1 MLKHT
6 NIPST
11 HHAFKPSHVSLS
23 AEFLAVLDSTT
34 GIRPVNASN
43 LSATRREKP
52 RRQTNKASAS
62 AASKKLAR
70 KGNGAHAQK
79 NDGGIHSSRAA
90 ESEDSEAVSQD
101 WEIDLWAHANL
112 DWSDEAPDLKA
123 IHSKMRTDESNPAKK
138 KNARVQDLTH
148 DFVFGFFKSLRL
160 VDKGI
165 CLVDEASKK
174 FRNLKELSLTGN
186 LIHEFDAQNLTQD
199 LQVLHL
205 NANKLLTCPDVS
217 SLTSLL
223 HLGIGFNSIDS
234 ILNFTPSKT
243 LMSLDLSGN
252 DLCNLVETANVL
264 ESIPNLQILALLRN
278 PLYFIESYRKS
289 IVAKLPKLT
298 VLDDIN
304 VSVNERSSTATPS
317 DQSPAVSP
325 SPIVSEDILLL
336 ISLQEMTGL
345 QAPTIEPPTDSR
357 PPDEISFHFE
367 ASISAYSNNNSLFS
381 CSEPVVW
388 TPDLLDLAS
397 SVIVK
402 LPITKM
408 ARDAFLGPITLKLF
422 QCRYTHTPVLSG
434 SALNLSATERPGTGN
449 SAYSK
454 AAVSR
459 PVSPSKPAAAA
470 AAPAKKGGATDKGKK
485 LGAAGKGKK
494 EEEVQYV
501 KSVSLESEVA
511 KAEISL
517 RPLLDGSKTVQGDY
531 HLERAASEDGASV
544 VPTLVAT
551 LRASIKLHPSELER
565 TGATKVYTL

>member
-1 MLKHT
+1 MLKQT
-6 NIPST
+6 NSPST
-11 HHAFKPSHVSLS
+11 HAFKPSHVSLS
-23 AEFLAVLDSTT
+23 SEFLTVLDSTT
-34 GIRPVNASN
+34 GIQPVIASN
-43 LSATRREKP
+43 VPTTRHKKP
-52 RRQTNKASAS
+52 RGQTNNAASVS
-62 AASKKLAR
+62 AASKKLDR
-70 KGNGAHAQK
+70 KEGSEQK
-79 NDGGIHSSRAA
+79 QKSDGGICSSSAA
-90 ESEDSEAVSQD
+90 EIEDSETVIQD

-112 DWSDEAPDLKA
+112 DWSDEAPDLKSL
-123 IHSKMRTDESNPAKK
+123 HSKMRTEDSNPAKK
-138 KNARVQDLTH
+138 KNALTS

-165 CLVDEASKK
+165 SIVDEASKK

-186 LIHEFDAQNLTQD
+186 LIHEFDAENLTQD

-205 NANKLLTCPDVS
+205 NANKLLKCPDVS

-234 ILNFTPSKT
+234 ILSFNPSKT

-304 VSVNERSSTATPS
+304 VSVSERSSTSAPS
-317 DQSPAVSP
+317 DQSTVVSP
-325 SPIVSEDILLL
+325 PPVASEDILLL

-345 QAPTIEPPTDSR
+345 QAPSIEPPTDSR
-357 PPDEISFHFE
+357 PPDEITFHFE
-367 ASISAYSNNNSLFS
+367 ASLSAYSNNNSLFS
-381 CSEPVVW
+381 CSEPVAW
-388 TPDLLDLAS
+388 TPDLLDVAS
-397 SVIVK
+397 SVIVT

-422 QCRYTHTPVLSG
+422 QRRYSHTPVLSG
-434 SALNLSATERPGTGN
+434 SALNLSATDRPGTGN
-449 SAYSK
+449 STYSK
-454 AAVSR
+454 AAASR

-470 AAPAKKGGATDKGKK
+470 APTKKGGAPEKGKK

-511 KAEISL
+511 KAEVSL
-517 RPLLDGSKTVQGDY
+517 RPFLDGSKTVQGDY
-531 HLERAASEDGASV
+531 HLERAATEDSALA

-551 LRASIKLHPSELER
+551 LRASIKLHPTEQER
-565 TGATKVYTL
+565 TGATKVYGL